1 MLFLLCSLII
11 SVSYAQTTSTWE
23 NWQWLLGE
31 WQGEGS
37 GQPGQG
43 GGSFSFTQEL
53 DDHVIIRKSHSEYPG
68 RDNGPIVIHE
78 DLMVVYKNPT
88 GDPSTAIYFDNEGH
102 TIRYQLKYTDKTIVF
117 TSEKLENTPIFRL
130 SYTLLDSG
138 MVHTKFEMS
147 RDGENFINYIEGTSK
162 KIK

>member
-1 MLFLLCSLII
+1 
-11 SVSYAQTTSTWE
+11 
-23 NWQWLLGE
+23 
-31 WQGEGS
+31 
-37 GQPGQG
+37 
-43 GGSFSFTQEL
+43 
-53 DDHVIIRKSHSEYPG
+53 
-68 RDNGPIVIHE
+68 
-78 DLMVVYKNPT
+78 MVVYKNPT